1 MNQSDVRTH
10 QTVHGHVAEFRLAW
24 KSGFE
29 PVVRIGEDGRRLGI
43 EYFPS
48 AKDAELAA
56 WRTMNRIEQ
65 TAMVRGGVT
74 VSQSRADA
82 DSFFKARPVEG
93 DGKAVMG

>member
-10 QTVHGHVAEFRLAW
+10 LTVKGHVGEFRLCW
-24 KSGFE
+24 KSSFE
-29 PVVRIGEDGRRLGI
+29 PVVKIGEDGRRLGV
-43 EYFPS
+43 EYFPT

-65 TAMVRGGVT
+65 TVMVRGGET
-74 VSQSRADA
+74 VGQSRAAA
-82 DSFFKARPVEG
+82 DSFFKTRPVEG